1 MMQAIGL
8 VELKSIPL
16 GIKTADEMLKAGNVE
31 LLLATP
37 ICPGKYVII
46 VSGDVGSVEIAVST
60 GERIA
65 EIYLVGSNIINNVD
79 PSLPSAIAGTTK
91 VEQAPAVGVIET
103 ISALTSVMAG
113 DIAAKASAVS
123 LIEIRIARGLGGK
136 GFLTFAGEVSAVNAA
151 MDSCLRE
158 LKSTGEIT
166 SYSVLSSPHK
176 DLVKSLV

>member
-1 MMQAIGL
+1 MIQAIGL
-8 VELKSIPL
+8 IELKSIPL

-46 VSGDVGSVEIAVST
+46 VSGDVGSVKIAVDT
-60 GERIA
+60 GEKIA
-65 EIYLVGSNIINNVD
+65 DIFMVNSHIINNVD
-79 PSLPSAIAGTTK
+79 PSLPSAIAGTTG
-91 VEQAPAVGVIET
+91 VENAPAVGVIET
-103 ISALTSVMAG
+103 ISALTSVLAG
-113 DIAAKASAVS
+113 DIAVKASDVS

-151 MDSCLRE
+151 MNSCLE
-158 LKSTGEIT
+158 QLKETGEIT

-176 DLVKSLV
+176 ALLKALM